1 MKASPFYPD
10 GYYLHRSFW
19 VVRNE
24 ILEKHPK
31 VAVAFVMAQQKALE
45 DLMKL
50 PGEQVSEL
58 VKKYWEL
65 PPAAGKQIVQDE
77 VLFLRGWIFPT
88 EGDAWALVE
97 TCRWENDGQLS
108 AGGLRRDEGRIIL
121 SRAHGL
127 SADDLARR
135 GIGAGLYIV
144 LNGGDIDALYA
155 AVQGRATVLTPIGDR
170 PWGDRTFEIADPDGY
185 RVEVAKTLG

>member
-1 MKASPFYPD
+1 MDYVATTLAVRDVAASLTFYTTVL
-10 GYYLHRSFW
+10 GF
-19 VVRNE
+19 
-24 ILEKHPK
+24 
-31 VAVAFVMAQQKALE
+31 
-45 DLMKL
+45 
-50 PGEQVSEL
+50 
-58 VKKYWEL
+58 
-65 PPAAGKQIVQDE
+65 DE
-77 VLFLRGWIFPT
+77 WF
-88 EGDAWALVE
+88 
-97 TCRWENDGQLS
+97 RWENDGQLS
-108 AGGLRRDEGRIIL
+108 AGGLRRGEGRIIL

-144 LNGGDIDALYA
+144 LDGGDIDALYA